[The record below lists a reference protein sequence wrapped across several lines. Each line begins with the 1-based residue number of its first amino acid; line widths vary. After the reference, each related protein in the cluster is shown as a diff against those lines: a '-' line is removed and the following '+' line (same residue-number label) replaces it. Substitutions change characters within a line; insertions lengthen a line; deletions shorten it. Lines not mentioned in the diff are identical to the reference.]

1 MRGHLG
7 LTWMLSFLLQPPG
20 KGALTHH
27 PQAGGGT
34 ACGIRVLDQGGPPEA
49 RPASWSGCWYANF
62 LLPGKSGAATF
73 RCSDGWRYCLFS
85 LCRAIQRS

>member
-34 ACGIRVLDQGGPPEA
+34 ACGSRA
-49 RPASWSGCWYANF
+49 FSGF
-62 LLPGKSGAATF
+62 LMGAAPAIEVEH
-73 RCSDGWRYCLFS
+73 WLV
-85 LCRAIQRS
+85 LCYTLT